1 MKNPLRII
9 LHDSFRVGITLK
21 GLDGLL
27 ETLAGLLLLVARP
40 EVLAR
45 IVQYIGNSNWLW
57 DVNGYVADH
66 LLQASERLSSGGKM
80 FAAVFLLA
88 HGLAK
93 VILVVGLWFDRLW
106 AYPLLMGV
114 LSAFI
119 VFQMH
124 RYERTHSVTMLVFSA
139 FDALVIY
146 LTWREYQLRLQG
158 ERSPAK

>member
-27 ETLAGLLLLVARP
+27 ETMTGLLLLVARP
-40 EVLAR
+40 EFLAH
-45 IVQYIGNSNWLW
+45 IVQSIGNSNWLW
-57 DVNGYVADH
+57 DINGYVADH

-93 VILVVGLWFDRLW
+93 VIMVVGLWVDKMW

-114 LSAFI
+114 TSAFI

-124 RYERTHSVTMLVFSA
+124 RFERTHSATMLIFSA

-146 LTWREYQLRLQG
+146 LTWREYRLQLQG
-158 ERSPAK
+158 ERTSAK

>member
-1 MKNPLRII
+1 MNNPLGTV

-27 ETLAGLLLLVARP
+27 ETLGGILLLVARP
-40 EVLAR
+40 ELLAR
-45 IVQYIGNSNWLW
+45 IVAYIGNSNWLW

-88 HGLAK
+88 HGLTK

-106 AYPLLMGV
+106 AYPLMMGV
-114 LSAFI
+114 VSAFI

-124 RYERTHSVTMLVFSA
+124 RFERTHSATMLIFSV

-146 LTWREYQLRLQG
+146 LTWREYRLRLQG
-158 ERSPAK
+158 EGSSAK

>member
-27 ETLAGLLLLVARP
+27 ETMTGLLLLVARP
-40 EVLAR
+40 EFLAH
-45 IVQYIGNSNWLW
+45 IVQSIGNSNWLW
-57 DVNGYVADH
+57 DINGYVADH
-66 LLQASERLSSGGKM
+66 LLQASERLSSGGKL

-93 VILVVGLWFDRLW
+93 VIMVVGLWFDKMW

-114 LSAFI
+114 TSAFI

-124 RYERTHSVTMLVFSA
+124 RFERTHSATMLIFSA

-146 LTWREYQLRLQG
+146 LTWREYRLQLQG
-158 ERSPAK
+158 ERTSAK

>member
-1 MKNPLRII
+1 MKNPLNLI

-45 IVQYIGNSNWLW
+45 IVQDIGNSNWLW

-66 LLQASERLSSGGKM
+66 LLQASERLTSGGKM

-93 VILVVGLWFDRLW
+93 VILVVGLWLDRLW

-124 RYERTHSVTMLVFSA
+124 RYERTHSATMLIFSV

-146 LTWREYQLRLQG
+146 LTWREYRVRLRG
-158 ERSPAK
+158 DRASAE

>member
-1 MKNPLRII
+1 MKNPLRVI

-45 IVQYIGNSNWLW
+45 IVQDIGNSNWLW

-66 LLQASERLSSGGKM
+66 LLQASERLTSGGKM

-93 VILVVGLWFDRLW
+93 VILVVGLWLDRLW

-124 RYERTHSVTMLVFSA
+124 RYERTHSATMLIFSV

-146 LTWREYQLRLQG
+146 LTWREYRLRLRG
-158 ERSPAK
+158 DRAAAE

>member
-1 MKNPLRII
+1 MRAFLRTV
-9 LHDSFRVGITLK
+9 LHDSFRVGITMK

-40 EVLAR
+40 ELLAH
-45 IVQYIGNSNWLW
+45 IVQSIGNSNWLW
-57 DVNGYVADH
+57 DVNGYIADH

-93 VILVVGLWFDRLW
+93 VILVVGLWFDKMW
-106 AYPLLMGV
+106 SYPLMMGV
-114 LSAFI
+114 MSAFI

-124 RYERTHSVTMLVFSA
+124 RFERTHSATMLIFSV

-146 LTWREYQLRLQG
+146 LTWREYRMGLQG
-158 ERSPAK
+158 ERTSAK